1 MTKTYEQTEADRA
14 DVIARAEARRPKPPE
29 VVVVPPATTPWRR
42 AEPGDMGQS
51 APQIIKLAES
61 LDWEVLRAYAHG
73 PYLGADGSVLD
84 NDTEAVVLIF
94 RSGGIKPLAW
104 CSWVR
109 RPGKGWSYDGG
120 CSFCPMVHLK
130 NAAAV
135 KVWLETEKI

>member
-1 MTKTYEQTEADRA
+1 MTQTEVDRA

-29 VVVVPPATTPWRR
+29 VVVVPPAKVPWRK
-42 AEPGDMGQS
+42 AGQQLGQG
-51 APQIIKLAES
+51 AKQVLKLAES

-94 RSGGIKPLAW
+94 RSGSIKPAAW

-120 CSFCPMVHLK
+120 CTFCPMVHLK

-135 KVWLETEKI
+135 KGWLEMEKR